1 MLSWSEDSGFLLH
14 YLLDSRAIYGMGPP
28 MNHHHTHPAR
38 CKTVDECP
46 EILLPPRRAT
56 ARTGFHD
63 QRETEPKAKV
73 LTLAEFRSRVEEV
86 EREERLWNESH
97 GRHQET
103 VSLPTATQQPTM
115 PQ

>member
-1 MLSWSEDSGFLLH
+1 
-14 YLLDSRAIYGMGPP
+14 
-28 MNHHHTHPAR
+28 MNHHDTHPAR

-63 QRETEPKAKV
+63 QRETEPKARV
-73 LTLAEFRSRVEEV
+73 LTLDEFRSRVEEV

-103 VSLPTATQQPTM
+103 VSLPTAMQQSTM